1 MNTIRKKKRFITL
14 IEIMIVMFLIAL
26 IVGVLA
32 VNYGGSLDEGKA
44 FKTKMAIEKVSTILN
59 LEAAKNPQFMSN
71 TSSWQEVVKASPL
84 VRNPNDFIK
93 DGWGEELK
101 VEIHDN
107 VIYVYSSRLQEYTKA
122 HPTSVTND
130 GR

>member
-1 MNTIRKKKRFITL
+1 MKPFRQKKRYITL

-59 LEAAKNPQFMSN
+59 LEAAKNPEFMSHI
-71 TSSWQEVVKASPL
+71 SSWPEVVKASPL
-84 VRNPNDFIK
+84 VRNPNDFLK
-93 DGWGEELK
+93 DGWGEDLK
-101 VEIHDN
+101 VEVQDN
-107 VIYVYSSRLQEYTKA
+107 VIYVYSTRLQEYGKA
-122 HPTSVTND
+122 HPTSVSTD
-130 GR
+130 AQ